1 MQVFDGVIGVLDGQ
15 LWIAS
20 DADDIGPDMYDSFTG
35 QQNGL
40 LGGAESGVLRFFTGV
55 ADGDVRLSLHVVEG
69 EPRLDD
75 SWEDCVEVCF
85 SPLTP
90 VVALF
95 DWDGAA
101 EFEIALGRDTYRV
114 RYAARGMDAGA
125 SGTET
130 EVCALWFWPAPTEPD
145 AIVKQTSESAAGW
158 HTVIARENSA
168 RSRALKD

>member
-1 MQVFDGVIGVLDGQ
+1 MQTTSGRTLRLVHRTTERSPRWRRERG
-15 LWIAS
+15 A
-20 DADDIGPDMYDSFTG
+20 P
-35 QQNGL
+35 L
-40 LGGAESGVLRFFTGV
+40 LHWV

-158 HTVIARENSA
+158 HTVIAREN
-168 RSRALKD
+168 